1 MAYTDKQKL
10 IETNV
15 NYTSKDFS
23 TIKADLIEYTKSYFP
38 DTYKDFNETSP
49 GMMLIEL
56 SSYVGDVLSYY
67 IDYNYKENL
76 LATATEKRNV
86 RRLSE
91 FLGYKVPNKTP
102 SVVRLKVTTTINAD
116 GTTGLPLYGTAPSS
130 IDSGLQI
137 ASNVD
142 SQILFET
149 TGEIDFTSSGSIQ
162 VDDDPLTSAPI
173 LNSDGEASSYTLTR
187 YVRAVS
193 GQTKTKTFTISSPT
207 KFLEL
212 DLGEDNVVEILSCT
226 DSSGLTWYE
235 VDYLA
240 QEKVLKETHYSND
253 DNRTTAYD
261 QGLGEENGGTNSI
274 IPIPYVAEYIRTNKK
289 FISKFDEDTQT
300 YKVCFGNGL
309 FKSGDNATN
318 VDPVEQAGVT
328 VNGTALSEIPGAISS
343 TISNNLNL
351 GETPTNTTLTFSY
364 RVGGGATSNV
374 QAGELTTINNAPDGV
389 TMSVTNDEPSV
400 GGTDGQ
406 TVDEIRNNAS
416 AFFAT
421 QLRCVTKEDYTARI
435 QSIPAKFGSI
445 AKAYVE
451 RLDGGGLL
459 VSTLS
464 YNQDKQLVQT
474 PQLVLQNVATYL
486 NQFRMINDQV
496 DFGFELDTDGDDEVD
511 TLFSGYIINFGV
523 RFEVNGD
530 RRSNPTEVKL
540 NVIQTIKDF
549 FKVEKMQFRQ
559 SINLNDLQYNIL
571 GLNGVIGIKELT
583 LFQDGNSNYA
593 EGRKLY
599 SFQGDGDSISGG
611 ESGYGFQYTFGR
623 VDGEASLE
631 NGIIKPSVT
640 PSVFELK
647 NPNQDIYG
655 KVI

>member
-102 SVVRLKVTTTINAD
+102 SVVRLKVTTTIDANSD
-116 GTTGLPLYGTAPSS
+116 GTPNYGQAPSS

-137 ASNVD
+137 ASSID

-149 TGEIDFTSSGSIQ
+149 TGEIDFTSSGSG
-162 VDDDPLTSAPI
+162 DPAISAPT
-173 LNSDGEASSYTLTR
+173 LDSNGEAESYTLTR
-187 YVRAVS
+187 YVRAIS
-193 GQTKTKTFTISSPT
+193 GKTKSKSFTITSPT

-212 DLGEDNVVEILSCT
+212 DLGDDNVVEILSCT
-226 DSSGLTWYE
+226 DSSRLTWYE

-240 QEKVLKETHYSND
+240 QEKVLKETHYSD
-253 DNRTTAYD
+253 DTTRDSAYD
-261 QGLGEENGGTNSI
+261 QGNATTVLSSV
-274 IPIPYVAEYIRTNKK
+274 PVPYVAEYIKTNKK
-289 FISKFDEDTQT
+289 FITKFDEDTQT
-300 YKVCFGNGL
+300 YKVQFGNGL
-309 FKSGDNATN
+309 FRFSNSGSN

-328 VNGTALSEIPGAISS
+328 INGNNIADIPGAIGS
-343 TISNNLNL
+343 TIGNNLNL
-351 GETPTNTTLTFSY
+351 GETPANTIMTFTY

-374 QAGELTTINNAPDGV
+374 QAGELTNINNAPDGV
-389 TMSVTNDEPSV
+389 TISVTNDESSV

-406 TVDEIRNNAS
+406 TVDEIKNNAS

-435 QSIPAKFGSI
+435 QSIPTKFGSI

-451 RLDGGGLL
+451 RLDGGTLL
-459 VSTLS
+459 VSTIS
-464 YNQDKQLVQT
+464 YNQNKQLVQT
-474 PQLVLQNVATYL
+474 PQLVLQNIATYL
-486 NQFRMINDQV
+486 NHFRMINDQV
-496 DFGFELDTDGDDEVD
+496 DFGFNLKEV
-511 TLFSGYIINFGV
+511 LFSGYLINFGV
-523 RFEVNGD
+523 NFKVNGD
-530 RRSNPTEVKL
+530 RRLNPTEIKL
-540 NVIQTIKDF
+540 NVIQVIKDF

-559 SINLNDLQYNIL
+559 SININDLQYNIL
-571 GLNGVIGIKELT
+571 GLSGVIGIKELT
-583 LFQDGNSNYA
+583 LFQDGNNEYA
-593 EGRKLY
+593 SGRKLY
-599 SFQGDGDSISGG
+599 YYRGDGEVIGDDSN
-611 ESGYGFQYTFGR
+611 YGFQYDFHS
-623 VDGEASLE
+623 SLE
-631 NGIIKPSVT
+631 DGIYKPSVS
-640 PSVFELK
+640 PAVFELR

>member
-10 IETNV
+10 KETNV

-102 SVVRLKVTTTINAD
+102 SVARLKVTTTIDAD

-149 TGEIDFTSSGSIQ
+149 TGEIDFTSSGSS
-162 VDDDPLTSAPI
+162 DPAVSAPI

-187 YVRAVS
+187 FVRAVS
-193 GQTKTKTFTISSPT
+193 GQTKTKSFSVSSPT

-212 DLGEDNVVEILSCT
+212 DLGDDNVVEIISCI
-226 DSSGLTWYE
+226 DSSGQNWYE

-240 QEKVLKETHYSND
+240 QEKVLKETHYSD
-253 DNRTTAYD
+253 DPNRTTAYD

-274 IPIPYVAEYIRTNKK
+274 IPVPYVAEYIRTNKK

-309 FKSGDNATN
+309 FRFSNSGSN
-318 VDPVEQAGVT
+318 VDPVEQAGVSI
-328 VNGTALSEIPGAISS
+328 NGTNIADIPGAISS
-343 TISNNLNL
+343 TIGNNLNL
-351 GETPTNTTLTFSY
+351 GETPTNTTLTFTY
-364 RVGGGATSNV
+364 RAGGGATSNI
-374 QAGELTTINNAPDGV
+374 QAGELTTINNAPAGV
-389 TMSVTNDEPSV
+389 TISVTNDEPSV

-451 RLDGGGLL
+451 RLDEGTLL
-459 VSTLS
+459 VFTLS

-496 DFGFELDTDGDDEVD
+496 DFGF
-511 TLFSGYIINFGV
+511 TLNDNTFSGYIINFGV
-523 RFEVNGD
+523 RFIVNGD

-549 FKVEKMQFRQ
+549 FKVERMQFKQ

-571 GLNGVIGIKELT
+571 GLDGVIGIKELS
-583 LFQDGNSNYA
+583 LFQSRGPDSDYA
-593 EGRKLY
+593 ANRNMA

-611 ESGYGFQYTFGR
+611 ESGYGFQYNFENAI
-623 VDGEASLE
+623 VDGV
-631 NGIIKPSVT
+631 IRPSVT

>member
-10 IETNV
+10 IPTNV

-76 LATATEKRNV
+76 LATATEKRNI

-91 FLGYKVPNKTP
+91 FLGYKAPNKTP
-102 SVVRLKVTTTINAD
+102 SVVRLKVTTDISAD
-116 GTTGLPLYGTAPSS
+116 ETTGLPVYGEAPNS

-149 TGEIDFTSSGSIQ
+149 TSEIDFTSSGSG
-162 VDDDPLTSAPI
+162 DPFISAPL

-187 YVRAVS
+187 YIRAVS
-193 GQTKTKTFTISSPT
+193 GQTKTKSFTISSPT

-212 DLGEDNVVEILSCT
+212 DLGEDNIVEIISCI
-226 DSSGLTWYE
+226 DGSGQKWYE

-240 QEKVLKETHYSND
+240 QDKILKQTYYSD
-253 DNRTTAYD
+253 DPNRTTAYD
-261 QGLGEENGGTNSI
+261 QGLGEENGGTDSV
-274 IPIPYVAEYIRTNKK
+274 IPVPYVAEYIKTNKK

-309 FKSGDNATN
+309 FRLSNSGSN
-318 VDPVEQAGVT
+318 VDEVEQVGVT
-328 VNGTALSEIPGAISS
+328 INETNLSDIPSALGVVTGNTPY
-343 TISNNLNL
+343 L
-351 GETPTNTTLTFSY
+351 GETPTNTTLTFTY
-364 RVGGGATSNV
+364 RAGGGATSNV
-374 QAGELTTINNAPDGV
+374 QAGELTVINNTPGGV
-389 TMSVTNDEPSV
+389 TISVTNTEPSV

-421 QLRCVTKEDYTARI
+421 QLRCVTKEDYMTRI

-445 AKAYVE
+445 AKSYVE
-451 RLDGGGLL
+451 RLDGGTLL

-464 YNQDKQLVQT
+464 YNQNKQLVQS
-474 PQLVLQNVATYL
+474 PQLVLQNVSTYL

-496 DFGFELDTDGDDEVD
+496 DFGLTLKD
-511 TLFSGYIINFGV
+511 TLFSGYLINFGV
-523 RFEVNGD
+523 RFIVNGD
-530 RRSNPTEVKL
+530 RRFNSTEVKL
-540 NVIQTIKDF
+540 NVIKIIKDF
-549 FKVEKMQFRQ
+549 FKIEKMQFKQ

-571 GLNGVIGIKELT
+571 GLDGVIGIKELS
-583 LFQDGNSNYA
+583 LFQSRGPDSDYA
-593 EGRKLY
+593 ANRNMA

-611 ESGYGFQYTFGR
+611 ESGYGFQYNFDNAV
-623 VDGEASLE
+623 VDGV
-631 NGIIKPSVT
+631 IRPSVT

-655 KVI
+655 KVV

>member
-23 TIKADLIEYTKSYFP
+23 TIKADLIEYTKAYFP

-76 LATATEKRNV
+76 IATATEKRNV

-102 SVVRLKVTTTINAD
+102 SVVRLKVTTTIDAKAD
-116 GTTGLPLYGTAPSS
+116 GTPDYGQAPSS

-137 ASNVD
+137 ASSVD

-149 TGEIDFTSSGSIQ
+149 TSEIDFTSSGSG
-162 VDDDPLTSAPI
+162 DPAISAPT
-173 LNSDGEASSYTLTR
+173 LDSNGEAESYTLTR

-193 GQTKTKTFTISSPT
+193 GQTKTKSFTITNPT

-212 DLGEDNVVEILSCT
+212 DLGEDDIVEVLSCT
-226 DSSGLTWYE
+226 DSSALTWYE

-240 QEKVLKETHYSND
+240 QEKVLNQTHYSD
-253 DNRTTAYD
+253 DATRDSAYD
-261 QGLGEENGGTNSI
+261 QGDATDSLST
-274 IPIPYVAEYIRTNKK
+274 IPVPYVAEYIKTNKK

-309 FKSGDNATN
+309 FRFSNSGSN
-318 VDPVEQAGVT
+318 VDSVEQVGVT
-328 VNGTALSEIPGAISS
+328 INGNNLADIPGAIGS
-343 TISNNLNL
+343 TIGNNLNL
-351 GETPTNTTLTFSY
+351 GETPANTIMTFSY

-374 QAGELTTINNAPDGV
+374 QAGELTNINNAPDGV
-389 TMSVTNDEPSV
+389 TISVTNDEPSV

-406 TVDEIRNNAS
+406 TVDEIKNNAS

-435 QSIPAKFGSI
+435 QSIPTKFGSI

-451 RLDGGGLL
+451 RLDGGTLL
-459 VSTLS
+459 VSTIS
-464 YNQDKQLVQT
+464 YNQNKQLVQT

-486 NQFRMINDQV
+486 NHFRMINDQV
-496 DFGFELDTDGDDEVD
+496 DFGFNLKEV
-511 TLFSGYIINFGV
+511 LFSGYIINFGV
-523 RFEVNGD
+523 NFKVNDD
-530 RRSNPTEVKL
+530 RRFNPTEVKL
-540 NVIQTIKDF
+540 NVIQVIKDF

-559 SINLNDLQYNIL
+559 SININDLQYNIL
-571 GLNGVIGIKELT
+571 GLDGVIGIKELI
-583 LFQDGNSNYA
+583 LFQDGNDEYA
-593 EGRKLY
+593 SGRKLY
-599 SFQGDGDSISGG
+599 YYKGDGEVIGDDNN
-611 ESGYGFQYTFGR
+611 YGFQFNFNEALQ
-623 VDGEASLE
+623 DG
-631 NGIIKPSVT
+631 IYRPSIS
-640 PSVFELK
+640 PAVFELK

>member
-23 TIKADLIEYTKSYFP
+23 TIKADLIEYTKAYFP

-102 SVVRLKVTTTINAD
+102 SVVRLKVTTTIDAD

-149 TGEIDFTSSGSIQ
+149 TGEIDFTSSGSG
-162 VDDDPLTSAPI
+162 DPAVSAPI

-193 GQTKTKTFTISSPT
+193 GQTKTKSFSVSSPT

-212 DLGEDNVVEILSCT
+212 DLGDDNVVEIISCI
-226 DSSGLTWYE
+226 DSSGQNWYE

-240 QEKVLKETHYSND
+240 QEKVLKETHYSD
-253 DNRTTAYD
+253 DTTRDSAYD
-261 QGLGEENGGTNSI
+261 QGDATDSLST
-274 IPIPYVAEYIRTNKK
+274 IPVPYVAEYIKTNKK

-309 FKSGDNATN
+309 FRFSNSGSN

-328 VNGTALSEIPGAISS
+328 INGTNIADIPGAISS
-343 TISNNLNL
+343 TIGNNLNL
-351 GETPTNTTLTFSY
+351 GETPTNTTLTFTY
-364 RVGGGATSNV
+364 RAGGGATSNV
-374 QAGELTTINNAPDGV
+374 QAGELTTINNPPAGV
-389 TMSVTNDEPSV
+389 TISVTNDEPSV

-435 QSIPAKFGSI
+435 QSIPVKFGSI

-451 RLDGGGLL
+451 RLDSGTLL

-464 YNQDKQLVQT
+464 YNQNKQLVQT
-474 PQLVLQNVATYL
+474 PQLVLQNIATYL

-496 DFGFELDTDGDDEVD
+496 DFGFSLND

-523 RFEVNGD
+523 NFIVNGD

-540 NVIQTIKDF
+540 NVIQVIKDF

-571 GLNGVIGIKELT
+571 GLDGVIGIKELS
-583 LFQDGNSNYA
+583 LFQSRGPDSDYA
-593 EGRKLY
+593 ANRNMA

-611 ESGYGFQYTFGR
+611 ESGYGFQYEFDGAL
-623 VDGEASLE
+623 VD
-631 NGIIKPSVT
+631 GIIKPSVT

>member
-23 TIKADLIEYTKSYFP
+23 TIKADLIEYTKAYFP

-76 LATATEKRNV
+76 ISTATEKRNI

-91 FLGYKVPNKTP
+91 FLGYKAPNKTP
-102 SVVRLKVTTTINAD
+102 SVVRLKVTTDISAD
-116 GTTGLPLYGTAPSS
+116 GTTGLPVYGEAPNS

-149 TGEIDFTSSGSIQ
+149 TSEIDFTSSGSG
-162 VDDDPLTSAPI
+162 DPFISAPS

-193 GQTKTKTFTISSPT
+193 GQTKTKSFTISSPT

-212 DLGEDNVVEILSCT
+212 DLGEDNIVEIISCI
-226 DSSGLTWYE
+226 DGSGQKWYE

-240 QEKVLKETHYSND
+240 QDKILKQTYYSD
-253 DNRTTAYD
+253 DPNRTTAYD

-274 IPIPYVAEYIRTNKK
+274 IPVPYVAEYIKTNKK
-289 FISKFDEDTQT
+289 FIKKFDEDTQT

-309 FKSGDNATN
+309 FRLSNSGSN
-318 VDPVEQAGVT
+318 VDEVEQAGVT
-328 VNGTALSEIPGAISS
+328 INETNLSDIPSALGVVTGNTPY
-343 TISNNLNL
+343 L

-364 RVGGGATSNV
+364 RAGGGATSNV
-374 QAGELTTINNAPDGV
+374 QAGELTTINNAPAGV
-389 TMSVTNDEPSV
+389 TISVTNDEPSV

-421 QLRCVTKEDYTARI
+421 QLRCVTKEDYTTRI
-435 QSIPAKFGSI
+435 QSIPTKFGSI
-445 AKAYVE
+445 AKSYVE
-451 RLDGGGLL
+451 RLDGGTLL

-464 YNQDKQLVQT
+464 YNQNKQLVQS

-496 DFGFELDTDGDDEVD
+496 DFGLTLKD
-511 TLFSGYIINFGV
+511 TLFSGYLINFGV
-523 RFEVNGD
+523 RFIVNGD
-530 RRSNPTEVKL
+530 RRFNSTEVKL
-540 NVIQTIKDF
+540 NVIQVIKDF
-549 FKVEKMQFRQ
+549 FKVEKMQFKQ

-571 GLNGVIGIKELT
+571 GLDGVIGIKELS
-583 LFQDGNSNYA
+583 LFQSRGPDSDYA
-593 EGRKLY
+593 ANRNMA

-611 ESGYGFQYTFGR
+611 ESGYGFQYNFT
-623 VDGEASLE
+623 
-631 NGIIKPSVT
+631 
-640 PSVFELK
+640 
-647 NPNQDIYG
+647 
-655 KVI
+655 

>member
-23 TIKADLIEYTKSYFP
+23 TIKADLIEYTKAYFP

-67 IDYNYKENL
+67 VDYNYKENL

-102 SVVRLKVTTTINAD
+102 SIARLKVTTTIDANTD
-116 GTTGLPLYGTAPSS
+116 GTPKYGDLSS
-130 IDSGLQI
+130 GHPIDSGLQI

-149 TGEIDFTSSGSIQ
+149 TSEIDFTSSGSA
-162 VDDDPLTSAPI
+162 DPAISAPI

-212 DLGEDNVVEILSCT
+212 DLGEDNVIEILSCT

-240 QEKVLKETHYSND
+240 QEKVLKETHYSD
-253 DNRTTAYD
+253 DTTTRTSAYD
-261 QGLGEENGGTNSI
+261 QGLGSDDGTDSI
-274 IPIPYVAEYIRTNKK
+274 IPVPYVVEYIKTNKK
-289 FISKFDEDTQT
+289 FTTKFNEDTQT
-300 YKVCFGNGL
+300 YYICFGNGL
-309 FKSGDNATN
+309 FKLNNNGSS
-318 VDPVEQAGVT
+318 VEEPEQAGVT
-328 VNGTALSEIPGAISS
+328 INGTELSELPGAINS

-351 GETPTNTTLTFSY
+351 GETPTNTTLTFTY

-374 QAGELTTINNAPDGV
+374 QAGELTTINNAPAGV
-389 TMSVTNDEPSV
+389 TISVTNDEPSV

-406 TVDEIRNNAS
+406 TVDEIKNNAS

-435 QSIPAKFGSI
+435 QSIPTKFGSI

-451 RLDGGGLL
+451 RSDNSLL

-464 YNQDKQLVQT
+464 YNSNRQLVQT
-474 PQLVLQNVATYL
+474 PELVLQNVAIYL
-486 NQFRMINDQV
+486 NQFRMINDIV
-496 DFGFELDTDGDDEVD
+496 DFGFKLNDI
-511 TLFSGYIINFGV
+511 LYSGYLINFGV
-523 RFEVNGD
+523 DFIINGD
-530 RRSNPTEVKL
+530 RRFDSTETKL
-540 NVIQTIKDF
+540 NVIQVIKDF

-559 SINLNDLQYNIL
+559 SINMNDLQYNIL
-571 GLNGVIGIKELT
+571 GLDGVIGIQKLELSQN
-583 LFQDGNSNYA
+583 LQDRQLHS
-593 EGRKLY
+593 L
-599 SFQGDGDSISGG
+599 QGDGDSSGG
-611 ESGYGFQYTFGR
+611 ESGYGFQYEFSG
-623 VDGEASLE
+623 ALE
-631 NGIIKPSVT
+631 NGIYKPSVT

-655 KVI
+655 KVV

>member
-1 MAYTDKQKL
+1 MAYTEKQKL
-10 IETNV
+10 KPTNIK
-15 NYTSKDFS
+15 YTNKDFS
-23 TIKADLIEYTKSYFP
+23 SIKTDLIEYTKSYFP

-76 LATATEKRNV
+76 ISTATEKRNI

-91 FLGYKVPNKTP
+91 FLGYKAPNKTP
-102 SVVRLKVTTTINAD
+102 SVVRLKVTTDISAD
-116 GTTGLPLYGTAPSS
+116 GTTGLPVYGEAPNS

-149 TGEIDFTSSGSIQ
+149 TSEIDFTSSGSG
-162 VDDDPLTSAPI
+162 DPFISAPS

-193 GQTKTKTFTISSPT
+193 GQTKTKSFTISSPT

-212 DLGEDNVVEILSCT
+212 DLGEDNIVEIISCI
-226 DSSGLTWYE
+226 DGSGQKWYE

-240 QEKVLKETHYSND
+240 QDKILKQTYYSD
-253 DNRTTAYD
+253 DPNRTTAYD

-274 IPIPYVAEYIRTNKK
+274 IPVPYVAEYIKTNKK
-289 FISKFDEDTQT
+289 FIKKFDEDTQT

-309 FKSGDNATN
+309 FRLSNSGSN
-318 VDPVEQAGVT
+318 VDEVEQAGVT
-328 VNGTALSEIPGAISS
+328 INETNLSDIPSALGVVTGNTPY
-343 TISNNLNL
+343 L

-364 RVGGGATSNV
+364 RAGGGATSNV
-374 QAGELTTINNAPDGV
+374 QAGELTTINNAPAGV
-389 TMSVTNDEPSV
+389 TISVTNDEPSV

-421 QLRCVTKEDYTARI
+421 QLRCVTKEDYTTRI
-435 QSIPAKFGSI
+435 QSIPTKFGSI
-445 AKAYVE
+445 AKSYVE
-451 RLDGGGLL
+451 RLDGGTLL

-464 YNQDKQLVQT
+464 YNQNKQLVQS

-496 DFGFELDTDGDDEVD
+496 DFGLTLKD
-511 TLFSGYIINFGV
+511 TLFSGYLINFGV
-523 RFEVNGD
+523 RFIVNGD
-530 RRSNPTEVKL
+530 RRFNSTEVKL
-540 NVIQTIKDF
+540 NVIQVIKDF
-549 FKVEKMQFRQ
+549 FKVEKMQFKQ

-571 GLNGVIGIKELT
+571 GLDGVIGIKELS
-583 LFQDGNSNYA
+583 LFQSRGPDSDYA
-593 EGRKLY
+593 ANRNMA

-611 ESGYGFQYTFGR
+611 ESGYGFQYNFNNAI
-623 VDGEASLE
+623 VDG
-631 NGIIKPSVT
+631 IVRPSVT
-640 PSVFELK
+640 PSVFELR
-647 NPNQDIYG
+647 NPNRDIYG

>member
-38 DTYKDFNETSP
+38 NTYKDFNETSP

-102 SVVRLKVTTTINAD
+102 SVVRLKVTTTIDANSD
-116 GTTGLPLYGTAPSS
+116 GTPNYGQAPSS

-137 ASNVD
+137 ASSID

-149 TGEIDFTSSGSIQ
+149 TGEIDFTSSGSG
-162 VDDDPLTSAPI
+162 DPAISAPT
-173 LNSDGEASSYTLTR
+173 LDSNGEAESYTLTR
-187 YVRAVS
+187 YVRAIS
-193 GQTKTKTFTISSPT
+193 GKTKSKSFTITSPT

-212 DLGEDNVVEILSCT
+212 DLGDDNVVEILSCT
-226 DSSGLTWYE
+226 DSSRLTWYE

-240 QEKVLKETHYSND
+240 QEKVLKETHYSD
-253 DNRTTAYD
+253 DTTRDSAYD
-261 QGLGEENGGTNSI
+261 QGNATTVLSSV
-274 IPIPYVAEYIRTNKK
+274 PVPYVAEYIKTNKK
-289 FISKFDEDTQT
+289 FTSKFDEDTQT

-309 FKSGDNATN
+309 FRFSNSGSNI
-318 VDPVEQAGVT
+318 DPVEQAGVT
-328 VNGTALSEIPGAISS
+328 INGNNIADIPGAIGS
-343 TISNNLNL
+343 TIGNNLNL
-351 GETPTNTTLTFSY
+351 GETPANTIMTFSY

-374 QAGELTTINNAPDGV
+374 QAGELTNINNAPDGV
-389 TMSVTNDEPSV
+389 TISVTNDEPSV

-406 TVDEIRNNAS
+406 TVDEIKNNAS

-435 QSIPAKFGSI
+435 QSIPTKFGSI

-451 RLDGGGLL
+451 RLDGGTLL
-459 VSTLS
+459 VSTIS
-464 YNQDKQLVQT
+464 YNQNKQLVQT

-486 NQFRMINDQV
+486 NHFRMINDQV
-496 DFGFELDTDGDDEVD
+496 DFGFNLKEV
-511 TLFSGYIINFGV
+511 LFSGYLINFGV
-523 RFEVNGD
+523 NFKVNGD
-530 RRSNPTEVKL
+530 RRFNPTEIKL
-540 NVIQTIKDF
+540 NVIQVIKDF

-559 SINLNDLQYNIL
+559 SININDLQYNIL
-571 GLNGVIGIKELT
+571 GLSGVIGIKELT
-583 LFQDGNSNYA
+583 LFQDGNNEYA
-593 EGRKLY
+593 SGRKLY
-599 SFQGDGDSISGG
+599 YYRGDGEVIGDDSN
-611 ESGYGFQYTFGR
+611 YGFQYDFHS
-623 VDGEASLE
+623 SLE
-631 NGIIKPSVT
+631 DGIYKPSVS
-640 PSVFELK
+640 PAVFELR

>member
-23 TIKADLIEYTKSYFP
+23 TIKADLIEYTKAYFP

-102 SVVRLKVTTTINAD
+102 SVVSLKVTTTIDANAD
-116 GTTGLPLYGTAPSS
+116 GTPNYGQAPSS

-137 ASNVD
+137 ASSVD

-149 TGEIDFTSSGSIQ
+149 TGEIDFTSSGSG
-162 VDDDPLTSAPI
+162 DPAISAPT
-173 LNSDGEASSYTLTR
+173 LDSNGEAESYTLTR

-193 GQTKTKTFTISSPT
+193 GKTKSKSFTITSPS

-212 DLGEDNVVEILSCT
+212 DLGDDNVVEILSCT
-226 DSSGLTWYE
+226 DSSALTWYE

-240 QEKVLKETHYSND
+240 QEKVLKETHYSD
-253 DNRTTAYD
+253 DTTRDSAYD
-261 QGLGEENGGTNSI
+261 QGNATTVLSSI
-274 IPIPYVAEYIRTNKK
+274 PVPYVAEYIKTNKK

-309 FKSGDNATN
+309 FRFSNSGSN

-328 VNGTALSEIPGAISS
+328 INGTNIADIPGAIGS
-343 TISNNLNL
+343 TIGNNLNL
-351 GETPTNTTLTFSY
+351 GETPANTIMTFSY
-364 RVGGGATSNV
+364 RDGGGATSNV

-389 TMSVTNDEPSV
+389 TISVTNDEPSV

-406 TVDEIRNNAS
+406 TVDEIRHNAG

-435 QSIPAKFGSI
+435 QSIPTKFGSI
-445 AKAYVE
+445 AKSFVE
-451 RLDGGGLL
+451 RLDGGTLL

-464 YNQDKQLVQT
+464 YNQNKQLVQT
-474 PQLVLQNVATYL
+474 PQLVLQNIATYL

-496 DFGFELDTDGDDEVD
+496 DFGFNLKEV
-511 TLFSGYIINFGV
+511 LFSGYIINFGV
-523 RFEVNGD
+523 NFKVNYD
-530 RRSNPTEVKL
+530 RRFNPTEVKL
-540 NVIQTIKDF
+540 NVIQVIKDF

-559 SINLNDLQYNIL
+559 SINMNDLQYNIL
-571 GLNGVIGIKELT
+571 GLSGVIGVKELI
-583 LFQDGNSNYA
+583 LFQDGNDEYA
-593 EGRKLY
+593 SGRKFY
-599 SFQGDGDSISGG
+599 YYRGDGEVIGDDVN
-611 ESGYGFQYTFGR
+611 YGFQYDFHS
-623 VDGEASLE
+623 SLE
-631 NGIIKPSVT
+631 DGIYRPSVS
-640 PSVFELK
+640 PAVFELK

>member
-149 TGEIDFTSSGSIQ
+149 TAEIDFTSSGSIQ

-212 DLGEDNVVEILSCT
+212 DLGEDNIVEVLSCI

-240 QEKVLKETHYSND
+240 QEKVLKETHYSD
-253 DNRTTAYD
+253 DINRNTAYD

-274 IPIPYVAEYIRTNKK
+274 IPVPYVAEYIRTNKK

-389 TMSVTNDEPSV
+389 TISVTNDEPSV

-496 DFGFELDTDGDDEVD
+496 DFGFNLNE

-571 GLNGVIGIKELT
+571 GLDGVIGIKELS
-583 LFQDGNSNYA
+583 LFQSRGPDSDYA
-593 EGRKLY
+593 ANRNMA

-611 ESGYGFQYTFGR
+611 EGGYGFQYNFTNAI
-623 VDGEASLE
+623 VDGV
-631 NGIIKPSVT
+631 IRPSVT

-655 KVI
+655 KVV